1 MDSTHLR
8 EWVSRPA
15 AAAASGGVS
24 SCTRGARRA
33 CTELSSVAAENA
45 AEASLAAVSAVAA
58 GCGCASSAERSEG
71 AQVLSVWPSDAG
83 EVPPRVSG
91 INTSTPDTRQR
102 VVSFGFSAG
111 TAKSASADRRRF
123 GGRPDSLETKSVA
136 RRFCPA
142 ASSSASSL
150 LRSLPSSAAAVA
162 AAATAAALQPCNP
175 PKRPPS
181 KLSPPSLARE
191 PLPPPSWLSPAAVA
205 PLCLRNATTL
215 ARGPRGEW
223 SSTCSQRSRERST
236 RMFCS
241 ASTRTGLPFS
251 WSKQGMAH

>member
-1 MDSTHLR
+1 MSTVALENEHSCSQNRKFMADTVTLKFKREFIACGLRLR

-91 INTSTPDTRQR
+91 INTSTPAPRILRCRPSDMRVLCGKTLERTR
-102 VVSFGFSAG
+102 SGFSQN
-111 TAKSASADRRRF
+111 F
-123 GGRPDSLETKSVA
+123 
-136 RRFCPA
+136 
-142 ASSSASSL
+142 
-150 LRSLPSSAAAVA
+150 
-162 AAATAAALQPCNP
+162 
-175 PKRPPS
+175 
-181 KLSPPSLARE
+181 
-191 PLPPPSWLSPAAVA
+191 
-205 PLCLRNATTL
+205 
-215 ARGPRGEW
+215 
-223 SSTCSQRSRERST
+223 
-236 RMFCS
+236 
-241 ASTRTGLPFS
+241 
-251 WSKQGMAH
+251 